1 MKSQAKRILDLELIH
16 RHKLHLTEPEWQTRE
31 ALADYSK
38 ALGDVS
44 AGQGFRSFFPT
55 SWAAKRRLFRARS
68 TAETV
73 VNRSSVHQEW
83 VRQIL
88 LEIPKDVP
96 EQILF
101 PELLWHTTTF
111 GNECGRYNNPNRCET
126 CIGEDRPEEQFSY
139 ADTGRC
145 GICGQVADVWDI
157 PHLAMLLTQ
166 GKAVYADDGATRIN
180 RPIRSSHLEGENLG

>member
-38 ALGDVS
+38 ALADMPE
-44 AGQGFRSFFPT
+44 GQSFRSLLPA
-55 SWAAKRRLFRARS
+55 SWAAKRRLSRARK
-68 TAETV
+68 TAEAV
-73 VNRSSVHQEW
+73 VNRSSVHQKW

-88 LEIPKDVP
+88 LEVPKGVP

-101 PELLWHTTTF
+101 PELLWDTTTF

-126 CIGEDRPEEQFSY
+126 CIGEDRPEDQFSY
-139 ADTGRC
+139 ADTGKC
-145 GICGQVADVWDI
+145 GICGQVTEVWDN
-157 PHLAMLLTQ
+157 PHLAMLLAQ
-166 GKAVYADDGATRIN
+166 GKAVYADDGETRIN
-180 RPIRSSHLEGENLG
+180 RPIRSSHLEGETSS